1 MATGNIKEQDSML
14 SFDGFFQEPE
24 DEGDESGMTLIDHLE
39 ELRWRILKSL
49 IAVAVCTIV
58 AFIFWK
64 DIIHFLAAPLPSRAD
79 ILTHGKPVVTGI
91 TDGFMVPLQISLVAG
106 IIASLPVILYQTWA
120 FIAPG
125 LYEKEKKYAVPFIVV
140 GVLLFATGVS
150 IGYVVLRF
158 PVEWLVTFGADTFT
172 ELISASS
179 YFSFVALFIL
189 VFGTVFELPLVLTF
203 LALVDLITVETLRKK
218 RAYTHVGMW
227 FAATIATPGAD
238 IYSPVIVGVS
248 LSVLYELSIIFISI
262 VVKKKPVEA

>member
-1 MATGNIKEQDSML
+1 MATGNIKEPDSMF

-79 ILTHGKPVVTGI
+79 LLTHGKPVVTGI

-106 IIASLPVILYQTWA
+106 VIASLPVLLYQTWA
-120 FIAPG
+120 FISPG

-179 YFSFVALFIL
+179 YFSFVSLFIL

-203 LALVDLITVETLRKK
+203 LALVETLRKK
-218 RAYTHVGMW
+218 RAVAHVGMW

-238 IYSPVIVGVS
+238 IYSPVIVGAS
-248 LSVLYELSIIFISI
+248 LSILYELSILFISI
-262 VVKKKPVEA
+262 VVKKKAVEA